1 MNKILIKLGWPG
13 ALLLLVGFLSAAIY
27 IVVHQAVDE
36 KDPVEKN
43 TQTETP
49 AADTSEIDTNKTT
62 VSKNEDPEINTSS
75 MDSVEGIESDSS
87 SNTLKDEVNEKIDKG
102 ELLSDS
108 SSNPLKDE
116 VNEKTDKG
124 ELSSA
129 IVLEKKIKDLSVS
142 SEKPNE
148 DVIETDQNTQT
159 MNNTNETSTNETE
172 VESLKNAEVTEKI
185 DNLGRDE
192 GLDEKKKNGQTTVD
206 ILRIDESGITV
217 IAGKTDPDTAVEA
230 RIGDKVV
237 GASKTNEDGGF
248 VIIGQVSSSENAQE
262 LKLLTRDMKKK
273 EIVDDDGVI
282 SEPPWVVSANSFF
295 VLPGLVQEAD
305 IKTVSEGQTNAVSII
320 ETKDDDLLLK
330 QISAPIKV
338 DQVSLDRI
346 KYSSDGNAV
355 LYGRCRSDMA
365 VFIYLDNVLRSKIKP
380 ADDGSW
386 RIDLGVITPGI
397 YTLRLDEVDS
407 SGAVLSRI
415 ESPFK
420 QEAKDLLDKLFAE
433 AITVQPGNSLWRIAR
448 RIYGRGI
455 LYMEIYK
462 KNDHLIKN
470 PDLIYP
476 GQVFSLLD

>member
-1 MNKILIKLGWPG
+1 MDKILIKLGWPG

-36 KDPVEKN
+36 QDPVEKN
-43 TQTETP
+43 TQTETS
-49 AADTSEIDTNKTT
+49 AADTSEIDKNKTT

-87 SNTLKDEVNEKIDKG
+87 SNPLKDEVNEKIDKG

-108 SSNPLKDE
+108 SSNPLKGE
-116 VNEKTDKG
+116 VNEKIDKG
-124 ELSSA
+124 ELSGA
-129 IVLEKKIKDLSVS
+129 IVLEKKTKDLNAS
-142 SEKPNE
+142 SEEPNE
-148 DVIETDQNTQT
+148 DIIETDQNTQT
-159 MNNTNETSTNETE
+159 MNNTDETSTHKTE
-172 VESLKNAEVTEKI
+172 IKSLKNAEVTEKI
-185 DNLGRDE
+185 DNLGSDE
-192 GLDEKKKNGQTTVD
+192 GLEEKKKNGQTTVD
-206 ILRIDESGITV
+206 ILRIDESGIAV

-230 RIGDKVV
+230 RIGDEVV
-237 GASKTNEDGGF
+237 GASKANEDGGF
-248 VIIGQVSSSENAQE
+248 VIIGQVPSSEDAQE
-262 LKLLTRDMKKK
+262 LKLLTRDVKKD
-273 EIVDDDGVI
+273 EIVDNGVI

-295 VLPGLVQEAD
+295 ILPGLVREAD
-305 IKTVSEGQTNAVSII
+305 IKIAGEGQTNTVSII
-320 ETKDDDLLLK
+320 EIKDEDLLLK

-346 KYSSDGNAV
+346 KYSNDGNAV

-407 SGAVLSRI
+407 NGAVLSRI

>member
-1 MNKILIKLGWPG
+1 MDKILIKLGWPG

-43 TQTETP
+43 TQIETS
-49 AADTSEIDTNKTT
+49 AVDTSEIDTNKTT
-62 VSKNEDPEINTSS
+62 VSKNEDPEINTAN
-75 MDSVEGIESDSS
+75 MDSVAAIE
-87 SNTLKDEVNEKIDKG
+87 
-102 ELLSDS
+102 SDS

-116 VNEKTDKG
+116 VNKEIDKG
-124 ELSSA
+124 ELSGA
-129 IVLEKKIKDLSVS
+129 IVLEKKTKDLNASL
-142 SEKPNE
+142 EEPNK
-148 DVIETDQNTQT
+148 DVVETDQNTQT
-159 MNNTNETSTNETE
+159 MNNTDETSTNKTE
-172 VESLKNAEVTEKI
+172 IKGLKNAEVTEKK
-185 DNLGRDE
+185 DNLGSDE
-192 GLDEKKKNGQTTVD
+192 GLEEKKKNGQTTVD
-206 ILRIDESGITV
+206 ILRIDESGIAV
-217 IAGKTDPDTAVEA
+217 IAGNTDPDTAVEA

-237 GASKTNEDGGF
+237 GASKANEDGGF
-248 VIIGQVSSSENAQE
+248 VIIGQVSSSEEAQE
-262 LKLLTRDMKKK
+262 LKLLTRDVKKD
-273 EIVDDDGVI
+273 EIVDDDDGVI
-282 SEPPWVVSANSFF
+282 SDPPWVVSANSFF
-295 VLPGLVQEAD
+295 ILPGLVQETD
-305 IKTVSEGQTNAVSII
+305 IKMVGKGQTNAVSII
-320 ETKDDDLLLK
+320 EIKDDDLLLK

-338 DQVSLDRI
+338 NQVSLDRI
-346 KYSSDGNAV
+346 KYSNDGNAI

-380 ADDGSW
+380 AADGSW

-407 SGAVLSRI
+407 NGAVLSRI